1 MTHVDSSLEMLFFH
15 TVGEQ
20 RGGVMREIINVGENH
35 RILEVPEN
43 ETRTMRAEAIE
54 KNKIQK
60 ESFLDL
66 KD

>member
-1 MTHVDSSLEMLFFH
+1 
-15 TVGEQ
+15 
-20 RGGVMREIINVGENH
+20 MREIINVRNNH

-54 KNKIQK
+54 NNKIQK
-60 ESFLDL
+60 KTFLDL